1 MNTYTVTPVRVDE
14 IRVGDSLLVEGRPR
28 DVGRVV
34 EVDVPVKSLLNFLSR
49 RRTRVYDV
57 AGDMIGEADLDSTAY
72 LLPGG
77 EGGVEQVPADEL
89 QALREAV
96 ARVTDSSAADDRAV
110 AVAAAALIA
119 ALDDASAPD
128 EPDPDTDTDTEATD
142 EDEEADDEE
151 A

>member
-1 MNTYTVTPVRVDE
+1 MNTYVVTPVSVAE
-14 IRVGDSLLVEGRPR
+14 IRVGDALLVEGRPR

-57 AGDMIGEADLDSTAY
+57 DGDLIGEADNDSTAY

-119 ALDDASAPD
+119 ALDDASAPG
-128 EPDPDTDTDTEATD
+128 EPDTDTEDTD

>member
-1 MNTYTVTPVRVDE
+1 MNTYVVTPVRVDE
-14 IRVGDSLLVEGRPR
+14 IRVGDALLVEGRPR

-34 EVDVPVKSLLNFLSR
+34 EVDVPVKSLLCFLSQ
-49 RRTRVYDV
+49 RRTRVYD
-57 AGDMIGEADLDSTAY
+57 ADGDLIGEADNDSTAY

-110 AVAAAALIA
+110 AVAAAALIS
-119 ALDDASAPD
+119 ALDDADAPD
-128 EPDPDTDTDTEATD
+128 EPDPDAEDTEATD

>member
-1 MNTYTVTPVRVDE
+1 MNTYTVTPVSVDE
-14 IRVGDSLLVEGRPR
+14 IRVGDALLVEGRPR

-49 RRTRVYDV
+49 RRTRVYD
-57 AGDMIGEADLDSTAY
+57 AGGDLIGEADNDSTAY

-110 AVAAAALIA
+110 AVAAAALIS
-119 ALDDASAPD
+119 ALDDADAPG
-128 EPDPDTDTDTEATD
+128 EPDTDTEDTEATD
-142 EDEEADDEE
+142 EDEGADDEE

>member
-1 MNTYTVTPVRVDE
+1 MNTYTVTPVSVAE
-14 IRVGDSLLVEGRPR
+14 IRVGDALLVEGRPR
-28 DVGRVV
+28 TVGRVV
-34 EVDVPVKSLLNFLSR
+34 EVDVPVKGFLSFISQ
-49 RRTRVYDV
+49 RRTRVYD
-57 AGDMIGEADLDSTAY
+57 ADGDLIGEADNDSTAY

-110 AVAAAALIA
+110 AGAAAALIA
-119 ALDDASAPD
+119 ALDDADAPD
-128 EPDPDTDTDTEATD
+128 KPDTDTEDTEATD

>member
-1 MNTYTVTPVRVDE
+1 MNTYTVTPVSVAE
-14 IRVGDSLLVEGRPR
+14 IRVGDALLVEGRPR
-28 DVGRVV
+28 TVGRVV

-49 RRTRVYDV
+49 RRTRVYD
-57 AGDMIGEADLDSTAY
+57 ADGDLIGEADLDSTAY

-89 QALREAV
+89 QALRDAV
-96 ARVTDSSAADDRAV
+96 ARVTDNSAADDRAV
-110 AVAAAALIA
+110 AVAAAALISA
-119 ALDDASAPD
+119 HDDADAQG
-128 EPDPDTDTDTEATD
+128 EPDTDTEDTEATD

>member
-1 MNTYTVTPVRVDE
+1 MNTYTVTPVSVAE

-28 DVGRVV
+28 TVGRVV

-49 RRTRVYDV
+49 RRTRVYD
-57 AGDMIGEADLDSTAY
+57 ADGDLIGEADLDSTGY

-110 AVAAAALIA
+110 AVAATALIS
-119 ALDDASAPD
+119 ALDDADAQG
-128 EPDPDTDTDTEATD
+128 EPDTDTEDTEATD

>member
-1 MNTYTVTPVRVDE
+1 MNTYVVTPVSVDE
-14 IRVGDSLLVEGRPR
+14 IRVGDALLVEGRPR

-34 EVDVPVKSLLNFLSR
+34 EVDVPVKSLLCFLSQ

-57 AGDMIGEADLDSTAY
+57 NGDLIGEADNDSTAY

-96 ARVTDSSAADDRAV
+96 ARVTDSSADDDHAV
-110 AVAAAALIA
+110 AVAATTLIS
-119 ALDDASAPD
+119 ALDDADAPD
-128 EPDPDTDTDTEATD
+128 EPDTDTEDTD

>member
-1 MNTYTVTPVRVDE
+1 MNTYVVTPVRVDE

-49 RRTRVYDV
+49 RRTRVYD
-57 AGDMIGEADLDSTAY
+57 ADGDLIGEADLDSTAY

-110 AVAAAALIA
+110 AVAATALIA
-119 ALDDASAPD
+119 ALDDADAQG
-128 EPDPDTDTDTEATD
+128 EPDTDTEDTD

>member
-1 MNTYTVTPVRVDE
+1 MNTYTVTPVSVDE

-49 RRTRVYDV
+49 RRIRVYDV
-57 AGDMIGEADLDSTAY
+57 AGDLIGEADLDSTAY

-77 EGGVEQVPADEL
+77 EGGVEQVPAAEL
-89 QALREAV
+89 QVLREAV
-96 ARVTDSSAADDRAV
+96 ARVTDSSADDDRAV
-110 AVAAAALIA
+110 AVAAAALIS
-119 ALDDASAPD
+119 ALDDADAPG
-128 EPDPDTDTDTEATD
+128 EPDPDTEATD
-142 EDEEADDEE
+142 EDEEAGDEE

>member
-1 MNTYTVTPVRVDE
+1 MNTYSVTPVSVAE

-34 EVDVPVKSLLNFLSR
+34 EVDVPVKSLLAFLSR
-49 RRTRVYDV
+49 RRIRVYD
-57 AGDMIGEADLDSTAY
+57 ADGDLIGEADLDSTAY

-77 EGGVEQVPADEL
+77 EGGMEQVPADEL

-96 ARVTDSSAADDRAV
+96 DRTTDSSAADDHAV
-110 AVAAAALIA
+110 ALAAAALIS
-119 ALDDASAPD
+119 ALDDADAPG
-128 EPDPDTDTDTEATD
+128 EPDTDTEDTEATD
-142 EDEEADDEE
+142 EDEGADDEE

>member
-1 MNTYTVTPVRVDE
+1 MNTYTVTPVSVDE
-14 IRVGDSLLVEGRPR
+14 IRVGDALLVEGRPR

-34 EVDVPVKSLLNFLSR
+34 EVDVPVKSLLNFLSQR
-49 RRTRVYDV
+49 RIRVYD
-57 AGDMIGEADLDSTAY
+57 ADGDLIGEADLDSTAY

-110 AVAAAALIA
+110 AVAAAALIC
-119 ALDDASAPD
+119 ALDDADAQG
-128 EPDPDTDTDTEATD
+128 EPDPDTDTEATD

>member
-1 MNTYTVTPVRVDE
+1 MNTYVVTPVSVAE
-14 IRVGDSLLVEGRPR
+14 IRVGDALLVEGRPR

-49 RRTRVYDV
+49 RRTRVYD
-57 AGDMIGEADLDSTAY
+57 ADGDLIGEADNDSTAY

-77 EGGVEQVPADEL
+77 EGGVELAPADEL

-96 ARVTDSSAADDRAV
+96 ARVTDSSADDDRAV
-110 AVAAAALIA
+110 AVAAAALIS
-119 ALDDASAPD
+119 ALDDASAPG

>member
-1 MNTYTVTPVRVDE
+1 MNTYVVTPVSVAE
-14 IRVGDSLLVEGRPR
+14 IRVGDALLVEGRPR

-49 RRTRVYDV
+49 RRTRVYD
-57 AGDMIGEADLDSTAY
+57 ADGDLIGEADNDSTAY

-77 EGGVEQVPADEL
+77 EDGVEQVPADEL

-110 AVAAAALIA
+110 AVAAAALIC
-119 ALDDASAPD
+119 ALDDADAPD
-128 EPDPDTDTDTEATD
+128 EPDPDTEDTEDTD

>member
-1 MNTYTVTPVRVDE
+1 MNTYTVTPVSVAE

-34 EVDVPVKSLLNFLSR
+34 EVDVPVKSFIGFDSC

-77 EGGVEQVPADEL
+77 EGGAEQVPADEL

-110 AVAAAALIA
+110 ALAATTLIA
-119 ALDDASAPD
+119 ALDDADAPD
-128 EPDPDTDTDTEATD
+128 EPDPDTEDTD

>member
-14 IRVGDSLLVEGRPR
+14 IRVGDALLVEGRPR

-34 EVDVPVKSLLNFLSR
+34 EVDVPVKSFIGFDSCR
-49 RRTRVYDV
+49 RIRVYD
-57 AGDMIGEADLDSTAY
+57 ADGDLIGEADLDSTAY

-96 ARVTDSSAADDRAV
+96 ARVTDNFAADDRAV
-110 AVAAAALIA
+110 AVAAATLIS
-119 ALDDASAPD
+119 ALDDADAQG
-128 EPDPDTDTDTEATD
+128 EPDTDTEATD

>member
-1 MNTYTVTPVRVDE
+1 MNTYSVTPVSVAE
-14 IRVGDSLLVEGRPR
+14 IRVGDALLVEGRPR

-49 RRTRVYDV
+49 RRTRVYD
-57 AGDMIGEADLDSTAY
+57 ADGDLIGEADLDSTAY

-110 AVAAAALIA
+110 AVAAAALIS
-119 ALDDASAPD
+119 ALDDADAQG
-128 EPDPDTDTDTEATD
+128 EPDPDTEDTEATD
-142 EDEEADDEE
+142 EDEGADDEE

>member
-1 MNTYTVTPVRVDE
+1 MNTFVVTPVRVDE
-14 IRVGDSLLVEGRPR
+14 IRVGDALLVEGRPR

-49 RRTRVYDV
+49 RRTRVYD
-57 AGDMIGEADLDSTAY
+57 ADGGLIGEADLDSTAY

-110 AVAAAALIA
+110 AGAAATLIA
-119 ALDDASAPD
+119 ALDDADAPD
-128 EPDPDTDTDTEATD
+128 KPDTDTEDTEATD
-142 EDEEADDEE
+142 EDEGAGDEE

>member
-1 MNTYTVTPVRVDE
+1 MNTYTVTPVSVAE
-14 IRVGDSLLVEGRPR
+14 IRVGDALLVEGRPR
-28 DVGRVV
+28 TVGRVV
-34 EVDVPVKSLLNFLSR
+34 EVDVPVKSLLCFLSQ

-57 AGDMIGEADLDSTAY
+57 DGDLIGEADNDSTAY

-96 ARVTDSSAADDRAV
+96 ARTTDSSAADDRAV
-110 AVAAAALIA
+110 AVAAAALIS
-119 ALDDASAPD
+119 ALDDADAPD
-128 EPDPDTDTDTEATD
+128 EPDTDTEDTEDTD

>member
-1 MNTYTVTPVRVDE
+1 MNTFVVTPVRVDE

-49 RRTRVYDV
+49 SRTRVYD
-57 AGDMIGEADLDSTAY
+57 ADGDLIGEADNDSTAY
-72 LLPGG
+72 LLPDG
-77 EGGVEQVPADEL
+77 EGGVERVAADEL

-110 AVAAAALIA
+110 AGAAAALIA
-119 ALDDASAPD
+119 ALDDADAQG
-128 EPDPDTDTDTEATD
+128 EPDTDTDTEATD
-142 EDEEADDEE
+142 EDEGAGDEE

>member
-1 MNTYTVTPVRVDE
+1 MNTYTVTPVSVDE

-28 DVGRVV
+28 TVGRVV

-49 RRTRVYDV
+49 RRTRVYD
-57 AGDMIGEADLDSTAY
+57 ADGDLIGEADLDSTAY

-110 AVAAAALIA
+110 ALAATTLIS
-119 ALDDASAPD
+119 ALDDADAPD
-128 EPDPDTDTDTEATD
+128 EPNTDTEDTEATD

>member
-1 MNTYTVTPVRVDE
+1 MNTYTVTPVSVAE
-14 IRVGDSLLVEGRPR
+14 IRVGDALLVEGRPR
-28 DVGRVV
+28 TVGRVV

-49 RRTRVYDV
+49 RRTRVYDTD
-57 AGDMIGEADLDSTAY
+57 GNLIGEAAGDSTAY
-72 LLPGG
+72 LLPDG
-77 EGGVEQVPADEL
+77 EGGVELAPADEL

-110 AVAAAALIA
+110 AVAATTLIS
-119 ALDDASAPD
+119 ALDDA
-128 EPDPDTDTDTEATD
+128 EDTEDTD

>member
-1 MNTYTVTPVRVDE
+1 MNTYVVTPVSVAE
-14 IRVGDSLLVEGRPR
+14 IRVGDALLVEGRPR

-34 EVDVPVKSLLNFLSR
+34 EVDVPVKGFLSFISQ
-49 RRTRVYDV
+49 RRTRVYD
-57 AGDMIGEADLDSTAY
+57 ADGDLIGEADNDSTAY
-72 LLPGG
+72 LLPGV

-110 AVAAAALIA
+110 AGAATALIA
-119 ALDDASAPD
+119 ALDDADAQG
-128 EPDPDTDTDTEATD
+128 EPDPDTEATD

>member
-14 IRVGDSLLVEGRPR
+14 IRVGDALLVEGRPR
-28 DVGRVV
+28 TVGRVV
-34 EVDVPVKSLLNFLSR
+34 EVDVPVKSLLCFLSQ

-57 AGDMIGEADLDSTAY
+57 DGDLIGEADNDSTAY

-96 ARVTDSSAADDRAV
+96 ARTTDSSAADDRAV
-110 AVAAAALIA
+110 AVAAAALIS
-119 ALDDASAPD
+119 ALDDADAPD
-128 EPDPDTDTDTEATD
+128 EPDTDTEDTEDTD

>member
-1 MNTYTVTPVRVDE
+1 MNTYTVTPVSVAE

-28 DVGRVV
+28 TVGRVV

-49 RRTRVYDV
+49 RRTRVYD
-57 AGDMIGEADLDSTAY
+57 ADGDLIGEADLDSTAY

-77 EGGVEQVPADEL
+77 EGGVELAPANEL

-110 AVAAAALIA
+110 AVAAASLIS
-119 ALDDASAPD
+119 ALDDADAQG
-128 EPDPDTDTDTEATD
+128 EPDPDTKDTEATD

>member
-1 MNTYTVTPVRVDE
+1 MNTYTVTPVSVAE
-14 IRVGDSLLVEGRPR
+14 IRVGDALLVEGRPR
-28 DVGRVV
+28 TVGRVV

-49 RRTRVYDV
+49 RRTRVYD
-57 AGDMIGEADLDSTAY
+57 ADGDLIGEADLDSTAY

-77 EGGVEQVPADEL
+77 EGGVELAPADEL

-110 AVAAAALIA
+110 ALAATTLIS
-119 ALDDASAPD
+119 ALDDADAPD
-128 EPDPDTDTDTEATD
+128 EPDTDTEDTEATD

>member
-1 MNTYTVTPVRVDE
+1 MNTYTVTPVSVAE
-14 IRVGDSLLVEGRPR
+14 IRIGDSLLVEGRPR
-28 DVGRVV
+28 TVGRVV

-49 RRTRVYDV
+49 RRTRVYD
-57 AGDMIGEADLDSTAY
+57 ADGDLIGEADNDSTAY
-72 LLPGG
+72 LLPDG
-77 EGGVEQVPADEL
+77 EGGMEQVPADEL

-110 AVAAAALIA
+110 AVAATTLIA
-119 ALDDASAPD
+119 ALDDADAQG
-128 EPDPDTDTDTEATD
+128 EPDPDTKDTEATD

>member
-1 MNTYTVTPVRVDE
+1 MNTYTVTPVSVAE

-28 DVGRVV
+28 TVGRVV
-34 EVDVPVKSLLNFLSR
+34 EVDVPVKSLLNFLSQ
-49 RRTRVYDV
+49 RRTRVYD
-57 AGDMIGEADLDSTAY
+57 ADGDLIGEADNDSTAY

-119 ALDDASAPD
+119 ALDDADAQG
-128 EPDPDTDTDTEATD
+128 EPDPTTKEQP
-142 EDEEADDEE
+142 
-151 A
+151 

>member
-1 MNTYTVTPVRVDE
+1 MNTYTVTPVSVAE
-14 IRVGDSLLVEGRPR
+14 IRVGDALLVEGRPR

-34 EVDVPVKSLLNFLSR
+34 EVDAPVKSLLCFLSR

-57 AGDMIGEADLDSTAY
+57 DGDLIGEADLDSTAY

-110 AVAAAALIA
+110 AVAATTLIC
-119 ALDDASAPD
+119 ALDDADAPD
-128 EPDPDTDTDTEATD
+128 EPDTDTEDTD

>member
-1 MNTYTVTPVRVDE
+1 MNTFVVTPVSVVE

-34 EVDVPVKSLLNFLSR
+34 EVDVPVKGFLCFLSQ

-57 AGDMIGEADLDSTAY
+57 DGDLIGEADNDSTAY

-110 AVAAAALIA
+110 ALAATTFLISP
-119 ALDDASAPD
+119 L
-128 EPDPDTDTDTEATD
+128 E
-142 EDEEADDEE
+142 
-151 A
+151 

>member
-1 MNTYTVTPVRVDE
+1 MNTYTVTPVSVAE
-14 IRVGDSLLVEGRPR
+14 IRVGDSLFVEGRPR

-34 EVDVPVKSLLNFLSR
+34 EVDVPVKSFIGFDSCR
-49 RRTRVYDV
+49 RIRVYD
-57 AGDMIGEADLDSTAY
+57 ADGDLIGEADLDSTAY

-77 EGGVEQVPADEL
+77 EGGVELAPADAL

-110 AVAAAALIA
+110 ALAATTLIA
-119 ALDDASAPD
+119 ALDDADAPD
-128 EPDPDTDTDTEATD
+128 EPDPDTKDTEATD

>member
-1 MNTYTVTPVRVDE
+1 MNTYTVTPVSVAE

-28 DVGRVV
+28 TVGRVV
-34 EVDVPVKSLLNFLSR
+34 EVDVPVKSLLAFLSQ
-49 RRTRVYDV
+49 RRTRVYDTD
-57 AGDMIGEADLDSTAY
+57 GDLIGEADNDSTAY
-72 LLPGG
+72 LLPGD

-96 ARVTDSSAADDRAV
+96 ARVTDSSAADDHAV
-110 AVAAAALIA
+110 AVAATTLIA
-119 ALDDASAPD
+119 ALDNAAAPD
-128 EPDPDTDTDTEATD
+128 EPDPDTEDTEATD